1 MPYTLRYIAQITSGK
16 FLSEPA
22 SEAPVEQLLLDSRQV
37 VFPATSLFFALSG
50 PRRDGHAFIGDAYRK
65 GVRLF
70 VVSREVD
77 LTLYPEASFLLVD
90 DTLRALQRLAGHHRH
105 RFDYPV
111 VGITGSNG
119 KTIVKEWLFQLLQD
133 DYRIVRSPKS
143 FNSQTG
149 VPLSL
154 WQMEPEHELGL
165 FEAGISTVGEMAHL
179 APIVDCTYGLFTNIG
194 SAHDEGFPSRRRKI
208 EEKLLLF
215 RHCRKLVCCLD
226 QNEVAEAVTGAFPPS
241 RLFTWARQGE
251 ADLQIAQVRPTDGG
265 TQISARLHGQ
275 TIPPIRI
282 AYSDQASIENA
293 IHCWAV
299 LLALGI
305 APDRIPERMARLE
318 PVAMRLELKAGI
330 NGCKVIN
337 DSYNSDLH
345 SLKIALDFLQQQS
358 NGSGRTL
365 ILSDILQSGE
375 RPDRLYA
382 QVAKLVHQH
391 RLGQFIGIG
400 NAISR
405 IEPLLPE
412 GIGRRFFADT
422 DRFLEQFD
430 PDWFQEQVV
439 LVKGARPF
447 QFERI
452 ANRLAVQAHK
462 TVLEIDLNALRHN
475 LNVYQR
481 RLRPETG
488 ILVMVKASAY
498 GSGAFEVAHLLE
510 FQKVNY
516 LGVAYADE
524 GIALRKAGIGL
535 PILVLN
541 PEEASFDA
549 ILRYRLEPE
558 IYSLRLLRQ
567 WLHALP
573 PGRQEAPI
581 HLKLETGMHRLGF
594 EEGNLEE
601 LIALLQVSPQLSVR
615 SIFSHLA
622 ASEDADHDKFSHLQ
636 ARRFADMYERIA
648 GALGYR
654 PLRHLLNS
662 SGIVRFPEYQ
672 MDLVRLGIG
681 IYGIDSSRELQA
693 ELQPVLTLKATI
705 SQIKE
710 VPAEETVGYGRQ
722 GQLSEP
728 KRIAVISIGYA
739 DGLLRGAGNGRFSVL
754 IRGRLAPIVGNVCMD
769 MCMVDLS
776 QTPDAAEGDEVIVFG
791 KDQPVQLLADS
802 LQTIP
807 YEVFTNISGRVKRLY
822 VQE

>member
-179 APIVDCTYGLFTNIG
+179 APIVDCTYGLLTNIG

-251 ADLQIAQVRPTDGG
+251 ADLQIAQVCPTDGG

>member
-305 APDRIPERMARLE
+305 APDR
-318 PVAMRLELKAGI
+318 
-330 NGCKVIN
+330 
-337 DSYNSDLH
+337 
-345 SLKIALDFLQQQS
+345 
-358 NGSGRTL
+358 
-365 ILSDILQSGE
+365 
-375 RPDRLYA
+375 LYA

-594 EEGNLEE
+594 EEGDLEE

>member
-1 MPYTLRYIAQITSGK
+1 M
-16 FLSEPA
+16 
-22 SEAPVEQLLLDSRQV
+22 
-37 VFPATSLFFALSG
+37 
-50 PRRDGHAFIGDAYRK
+50 
-65 GVRLF
+65 
-70 VVSREVD
+70 
-77 LTLYPEASFLLVD
+77 
-90 DTLRALQRLAGHHRH
+90 
-105 RFDYPV
+105 
-111 VGITGSNG
+111 
-119 KTIVKEWLFQLLQD
+119 
-133 DYRIVRSPKS
+133 
-143 FNSQTG
+143 
-149 VPLSL
+149 
-154 WQMEPEHELGL
+154 
-165 FEAGISTVGEMAHL
+165 
-179 APIVDCTYGLFTNIG
+179 
-194 SAHDEGFPSRRRKI
+194 
-208 EEKLLLF
+208 
-215 RHCRKLVCCLD
+215 
-226 QNEVAEAVTGAFPPS
+226 
-241 RLFTWARQGE
+241 
-251 ADLQIAQVRPTDGG
+251 
-265 TQISARLHGQ
+265 
-275 TIPPIRI
+275 
-282 AYSDQASIENA
+282 
-293 IHCWAV
+293 
-299 LLALGI
+299 
-305 APDRIPERMARLE
+305 
-318 PVAMRLELKAGI
+318 
-330 NGCKVIN
+330 
-337 DSYNSDLH
+337 
-345 SLKIALDFLQQQS
+345 
-358 NGSGRTL
+358 
-365 ILSDILQSGE
+365 
-375 RPDRLYA
+375 
-382 QVAKLVHQH
+382 HQH

-722 GQLSEP
+722 GQLCEP